1 MKKSVFILLTTL
13 FCLGWGAWSEARTYV
28 VRPGGGNYYR
38 GYYPRAYYPRPYYR
52 PYYYPYSYYPR
63 PYFYAAPFF
72 GPFGYYG
79 APYYYPGYYGSGVN
93 VYYNTPGFS
102 ISVGSGY

>member
-1 MKKSVFILLTTL
+1 MRKSIFIALMTALSL
-13 FCLGWGAWSEARTYV
+13 SLGAWAEARTYV
-28 VRPGGGNYYR
+28 VRPGGGYYSR

-52 PYYYPYSYYPR
+52 PYYYPYAYYPR
-63 PYFYAAPFF
+63 PYFYAAPVF
-72 GPFGYYG
+72 GPFSYY